1 MNNELAK
8 NDDVKLDAI
17 AHEQDW
23 REKVDQDTFARV
35 KYLVVTELMSAT
47 PFAQLFV
54 TRHQMSCC
62 WFLPFQWAH
71 SWPFG
76 GKEPP
81 NNFVTSSQPRSTTPI
96 VFHNYKDSVMRVAGI
111 LRVPTMCSRDILLQQ
126 AKKDHFYQVY
136 SDQMVLEMIR
146 VGGWSS
152 RAVVSVS
159 QESQN

>member
-1 MNNELAK
+1 MNNKGQRMNNELAK
-8 NDDVKLDAI
+8 NDDVELDAI
-17 AHEQDW
+17 AHEKDR
-23 REKVDQDTFARV
+23 REKIDRNTFSRV
-35 KYLVVTELMSAT
+35 KYLVVTELTSAT

-62 WFLPFQWAH
+62 WFLPFQRAH

-76 GKEPP
+76 RKEPP
-81 NNFVTSSQPRSTTPI
+81 NNFVTSSQPHSRIPI

-111 LRVPTMCSRDILLQQ
+111 FWVPTMCSRDILLQQ

-146 VGGWSS
+146 GGG
-152 RAVVSVS
+152 
-159 QESQN
+159 